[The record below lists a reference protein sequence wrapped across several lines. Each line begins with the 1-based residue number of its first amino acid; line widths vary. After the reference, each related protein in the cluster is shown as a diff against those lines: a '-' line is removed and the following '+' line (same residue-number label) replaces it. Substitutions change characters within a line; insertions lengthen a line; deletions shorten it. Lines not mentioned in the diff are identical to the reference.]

1 MTVDNNLPYDEDA
14 RYSALGDDI
23 RLLGDMLG
31 IIISEQHGQHALDL
45 VEKVRLTA
53 IARRSDDDDV
63 TAGKRLE
70 DVIRDTSIADK
81 QVLNKAFGTYLQLIN
96 IAEDQQRIRT
106 LRRRERTRGLSE
118 SIRRAIHDLSRDGMT
133 ADEMRTLLDKIRV
146 RLVLT
151 AHPSEAKRQE
161 VLIKL
166 RDITDL
172 MANREMIDMLPR
184 EQKRTDD
191 DILRRIEQLWR
202 IQPTRA
208 NRATVADEVEYGL
221 YFITSVI
228 MRATIDIYDEIIDC
242 LETYYP
248 DEDWDYG
255 NVPPVLRFASW
266 IGGDRDGNPNVTPE
280 VTMQTLQ
287 TLRAAAREVYKDDI
301 AYLRDRLT
309 QDTVETGIEDNL
321 LTTIPV
327 EQKSVD
333 KYPNE
338 MYRQIMDTIYDRL
351 ERDWYIDGEALLK
364 DLKLIQHSLREHNAQ
379 HSAEGTLGWLIRKV
393 QLFGLHLVPLDVRE
407 DARLH
412 SAAIAEMFAYYG
424 MADDYEKMPE
434 EEKQTLLS
442 REIASPRPF
451 FPTEPIFSEGTNRI
465 IGTWRMVAEAHR
477 MYGTIVIDTFIASM
491 SQHPSDVLTMLLF
504 AKEVGLTGA
513 IDIVPLFETV
523 DDLIDA
529 PNVMT
534 NLFNNPVYRE
544 HLNQRL
550 TAREQPRQQIMIGYS
565 DSNKDGGY
573 IASNW
578 SLYQAQLNLA
588 ETCIT
593 HDVALELFHGRGG
606 SIGRGGGPTNRA
618 ILSQPPASMQG
629 DIKITEQGEV
639 IAYRYSNDAIAWRHL
654 GQVMHAAMMA
664 VGAPP
669 VTEIRP
675 EWHDAMEQLTDLGRD
690 AYRNFVYETEGFL
703 TYWQE
708 ATPINE
714 LANMPIGSR
723 PAKRK
728 KGGFDAIR
736 AIPWV
741 FSWMQSR
748 AIIPSWFGV
757 GHALTTFASQSPAHK
772 ETLKAMYENWAF
784 FRVLIENVQLDV
796 AKADMAIAAMYSEL
810 VKDESLRERIF
821 TRLRDEHARAY
832 ASICEITGQ
841 EELLDNVPVIKV
853 SINRRNPY
861 VDPIN
866 FVQADLLHHFRE
878 MDIDSPDYKATLRE
892 LLATISG
899 IAAGMKTTG

>member
-1 MTVDNNLPYDEDA
+1 MQNNENDQHSP
-14 RYSALGDDI
+14 LGADI
-23 RLLGDMLG
+23 RLLGNLLG
-31 IIISEQHGQHALDL
+31 QIIREQHGQHAFDL
-45 VEKVRLTA
+45 VERVRLTA
-53 IARRSDDDDV
+53 ITRRSSDEDASKQLERIIQGTSLDE
-63 TAGKRLE
+63 KRVL
-70 DVIRDTSIADK
+70 IR
-81 QVLNKAFGTYLQLIN
+81 AFGNYLQLIN

-118 SIRRAIHDLSRDGMT
+118 SIQRAIHDLSKDGMT
-133 ADEMRTLLDKIRV
+133 ADEMRGLLDKIRV

-166 RDITDL
+166 RDIADFLAAKEVVDL
-172 MANREMIDMLPR
+172 LPR
-184 EQKRTDD
+184 EEHRIDD
-191 DILRRIEQLWR
+191 DITRRIEQLWR
-202 IQPTRA
+202 VMPTRA

-228 MRATIDIYDEIIDC
+228 MRTTVDIYDEIFNS

-248 DEDWDYG
+248 DENWDEYDL
-255 NVPPVLRFASW
+255 PPVLRFASW

-280 VTMQTLQ
+280 VTIQTLK

-309 QDTVETGIEDNL
+309 QATDEIGIEADM
-321 LTTIPV
+321 LTAIPV
-327 EQKSVD
+327 EAKSEE

-338 MYRQIMDTIYDRL
+338 IYRQVMDAIYDRL
-351 ERDWYIDGEALLK
+351 DTDFYVDGEALLQ
-364 DLKLIQHSLREHNAQ
+364 DLKLIQRSLRHHNAQ
-379 HSAEGTLGWLIRKV
+379 HSADGTLVWLIRKV

-412 SAAIAEMFAYYG
+412 SAALTEMFKFYG
-424 MADDYEKMPE
+424 TTDNYEALPE
-434 EEKQTLLS
+434 IEKQALLTA
-442 REIASPRPF
+442 EIASPRPF
-451 FPTEPIFSEGTNRI
+451 FPIDLVFSEATNKI
-465 IGTWRMVAEAHR
+465 INTWRMVGDAHKQ
-477 MYGTIVIDTFIASM
+477 YGSVVIDTFIASM
-491 SQHPSDVLTMLLF
+491 SRQPSDVLAMLLF
-504 AKEVGLTGA
+504 AKEVGLTGKL
-513 IDIVPLFETV
+513 DITPLFETV
-523 DDLIDA
+523 DDLMEA
-529 PNVMT
+529 PAVME
-534 NLFNNPVYRE
+534 NLFNNPEYRR
-544 HLNQRL
+544 HLDMRI
-550 TAREQPRQQIMIGYS
+550 TATGQPKQQIMIGYS

-578 SLYQAQLNLA
+578 SLYQAQLKLA
-588 ETCIT
+588 EFCKAQNVI
-593 HDVALELFHGRGG
+593 LELFHGRGG

-618 ILSQPPASMQG
+618 ILSQPPSSMQG

-639 IAYRYSNDAIAWRHL
+639 IAYRYSNSAIAWRHL

-669 VTEIRP
+669 VTQLQP
-675 EWHDAMEQLTDLGRD
+675 EWVEAMNQLTDLGRD
-690 AYRNFVYETEGFL
+690 AYRNFVYETPGFL

-757 GHALTTFASQSPAHK
+757 GHALGTFAEVDPKNLAIMQN
-772 ETLKAMYENWAF
+772 MYQNWSF
-784 FRVLIENVQLDV
+784 FKILIENVQLDV
-796 AKADMAIAAMYSEL
+796 AKADMKIAEYYASL
-810 VKDESLRERIF
+810 VQDEDLRGQIF
-821 TRLRDEHARAY
+821 TRLKLEHERAFEF
-832 ASICEITGQ
+832 ICKVTGQ
-841 EELLDNVPVIKV
+841 EELLENVPVIKV
-853 SINRRNPY
+853 SIERRNPY

-866 FVQADLLHHFRE
+866 FIQVELLRKFRE
-878 MDIDSPDYKATLRE
+878 MEPDSPDYKVTLRE

>member
-1 MTVDNNLPYDEDA
+1 MLNNENEQN
-14 RYSALGDDI
+14 SELGADI
-23 RLLGDMLG
+23 RLLGNLLG
-31 IIISEQHGQHALDL
+31 QIIREQHGQHAFEL
-45 VEKVRLTA
+45 VERVRVIA
-53 IARRSDDDDV
+53 IERRENDSDDD
-63 TAGKRLE
+63 ASKILE
-70 DVIRDTSIADK
+70 GLIQETSLDEK
-81 QVLNKAFGTYLQLIN
+81 QVLIRAFGNYLQLIN

-118 SIRRAIHDLSRDGMT
+118 SIQRAIHDLSKDGMT
-133 ADEMRTLLDKIRV
+133 ADEMRAMLDKIRV

-166 RDITDL
+166 RDIADL
-172 MANREMIDMLPR
+172 LAAKEIIEPLPR
-184 EQKRTDD
+184 EERRILD

-202 IQPTRA
+202 VMPTRA
-208 NRATVADEVEYGL
+208 NRATVADEVDYGL
-221 YFITSVI
+221 YFITNVI
-228 MRATIDIYDEIIDC
+228 MKTTVEIYDEIFHA

-248 DEDWDYG
+248 DEDWDSYDL
-255 NVPPVLRFASW
+255 PPVLRFASW

-280 VTMQTLQ
+280 VTMQTLI
-287 TLRAAAREVYKDDI
+287 TLRAAARRVYMEDI

-309 QDTVETGIEDNL
+309 QATDETGIEDAM
-321 LTTIPV
+321 LTEIPV
-327 EQKSVD
+327 EEKSIE

-338 MYRQIMDTIYDRL
+338 IYRQVMDAIYDRL
-351 ERDWYIDGEALLK
+351 ENDWYTDGDALLK
-364 DLKLIQHSLREHNAQ
+364 DLMLIRRSLRHHNAQ
-379 HSAEGTLGWLIRKV
+379 HSADGTLVWLIRKV

-412 SAAIAEMFAYYG
+412 SAALTEIFKFYG
-424 MADDYEKMPE
+424 MTDDYEALPE
-434 EEKQTLLS
+434 EDKQQILTM
-442 REIASPRPF
+442 EIANPRPF
-451 FPTEPIFSEGTNRI
+451 FPIELPFSDATNKI
-465 IGTWRMVAEAHR
+465 INTWRMVAEAHR
-477 MYGTIVIDTFIASM
+477 KYGGVVIDTFIASM
-491 SQHPSDVLTMLLF
+491 SKQPSDVLAMLLF
-504 AKEVGLTGA
+504 ASEVGLTGKL
-513 IDIVPLFETV
+513 DITPLFETV
-523 DDLIDA
+523 DDLIEA
-529 PNVMT
+529 PNVMET
-534 NLFNNPVYRE
+534 LFKNPEYRD
-544 HLNQRL
+544 HLNQRV
-550 TAREQPRQQIMIGYS
+550 TATGQAKQQIMIGYS

-578 SLYQAQLNLA
+578 SLYQAQLTLA
-588 ETCIT
+588 EFCNAQN
-593 HDVALELFHGRGG
+593 VALELFHGRGG

-618 ILSQPPASMQG
+618 ILSQPPSSMQG

-639 IAYRYSNDAIAWRHL
+639 IAYRYSNSAIAWRHL

-669 VTEIRP
+669 VTQIQP
-675 EWHDAMEQLTDLGRD
+675 EWVEAMHQLSDLGRD
-690 AYRNFVYETEGFL
+690 AYRNFVYETPGFL

-757 GHALTTFASQSPAHK
+757 GHALSTFANAAPENLRVMQD
-772 ETLKAMYENWAF
+772 MYANWSF
-784 FRVLIENVQLDV
+784 FKILIENVQLDV
-796 AKADMAIAAMYSEL
+796 AKADMKIAEYYSSL
-810 VKDESLRERIF
+810 VKDDELRGQIF
-821 TRLRDEHARAY
+821 ARMTHEHQQAFEF
-832 ASICEITGQ
+832 ICKVTGQ
-841 EELLDNVPVIKV
+841 NDLLENVPVIKV
-853 SINRRNPY
+853 SIERRNPY

-866 FVQADLLHHFRE
+866 FIQVELLRSFRD
-878 MDIDSPDYKATLRE
+878 MDTEAPDYKLTLRE